1 VRLLTFKPKRGGE
14 PRLGVLLA
22 DERVLDVGEAARRAR
37 QRLPFDAGDMLSLIA
52 SGRVGLA
59 ALRKLA
65 RARAAKGPALDSL
78 RLLAPIPRPR
88 KNVFCV
94 GWNYLEHF
102 EEGAKARPHVQD
114 MPAHPAF
121 FTKAP
126 TAVNGPYDAIPLHAG
141 VTEKLDWEVEL
152 GLVIGRGGC
161 NIAEADA
168 MKHVYGYCV
177 VNDVSA
183 REVQRQHGQQWFK
196 GKSLDGTCPMG
207 PWIVTADEVPD
218 PQALRV
224 SCRLNGAVKQDSN
237 TRHMYFRIPRII
249 AELSAGLTLEP
260 GDVISTGTPAGVGH
274 ARTPPEFM
282 RAGDV
287 LETEVEGIGVLRNRI
302 GR

>member
-1 VRLLTFKPKRGGE
+1 M
-14 PRLGVLLA
+14 LLA
-22 DERVLDVGEAARRAR
+22 DGGVLEIGEAARRAR
-37 QRLPFDAGDMLSLIA
+37 QRLPFDPADMLSLVA
-52 SGRVGLA
+52 SGRAGLA
-59 ALRKLA
+59 ALRKLG
-65 RARAAKGPALDSL
+65 RARGKKSLSIGSL

-126 TAVNGPYDAIPLHAG
+126 TTVNGPYDAIPLHAG

-152 GLVIGRGGC
+152 GLIIGRGGRD
-161 NIAEADA
+161 IPETEA

-177 VNDVSA
+177 INDVSA

-224 SCRLNGAVKQDSN
+224 TCRVNGVVKQDSN

-260 GDVISTGTPAGVGH
+260 GDLISTGTPAGVGH

-282 RAGDV
+282 RAGDI
-287 LETEVEGIGVLRNRI
+287 LETEVEGIGTLRNRI